1 MKNKISGEQN
11 VPEIHQ
17 NVDCTFVSPSFTRS
31 LKFSIQITLSGEQM
45 GSYFGYSMACG
56 DLNNDGYDDLLVS
69 APWYSH
75 IDSTKSSVVSVG
87 RVYIYR

>member
-1 MKNKISGEQN
+1 
-11 VPEIHQ
+11 
-17 NVDCTFVSPSFTRS
+17 
-31 LKFSIQITLSGEQM
+31 M